1 MLRWLQRL
9 VQFDRFLGALVLVV
23 LVAGVFPASGRA
35 ETALGWATKLAIGL
49 LFFLHGAR
57 ISSKQALDGLK
68 NVKLHLAVFACT
80 FALFPALAFAAALL
94 PPWLLSR
101 ELVPGFV
108 FLGFVPSTMQ
118 AAVAF
123 TALVG
128 GDVAAASVATSV
140 SSLLGVF
147 LTPALTVWAL
157 GSTGRARLGWGP
169 VLDIVAQLLVPFL
182 AGQAA
187 RRWVGAWARRH
198 EVEARLIDQGSV
210 LLVVYAAFSL
220 GVTQGIWQKV
230 RLPEFVGM
238 TAVCGAMLAVILGV
252 AVFAGRAFGFD
263 RSERAVLLFC
273 GSKKSLSAGLPL
285 ASVLFAPAKLGVAV
299 LPLMVFH
306 QMQLMV
312 CALLAGRL
320 ARRRTTW
327 QVTGPSARESRA

>member
-1 MLRWLQRL
+1 M
-9 VQFDRFLGALVLVV
+9 LVV
-23 LVAGVFPASGRA
+23 LAAGVFPASGPAA
-35 ETALGWATKLAIGL
+35 EVLDWATKLAIGL

-57 ISSKQALDGLK
+57 LSPAQAWAGLK
-68 NVKLHLAVFACT
+68 NWRLHLAVFGLT
-80 FALFPALAFAAALL
+80 FALFPVLGFAAQLL
-94 PPWLLSR
+94 PSWLLSR

-123 TALVG
+123 TAIAG

-157 GSTGRARLGWGP
+157 GSAGRAHLGWGP
-169 VLDIVAQLLVPFL
+169 VLDIVAQLLAPFL

-198 EVEARLIDQGSV
+198 EVKARLIDQGSV

-220 GVTQGIWQKV
+220 GVTEGIWQKV
-230 RLPEFVGM
+230 RLPELVGLIV
-238 TAVCGAMLAVILGV
+238 VCCAMLAVILGA
-252 AVFAGRAFGFD
+252 AVLAGRALGFGP
-263 RSERAVLLFC
+263 SEQAVLLFC

-285 ASVLFAPAKLGVAV
+285 AAVLFAPAKLGFVV

-306 QMQLMV
+306 QIQLMV
-312 CALLAGRL
+312 CAVLAGRL
-320 ARRRTTW
+320 ARRRETW
-327 QVTGPSARESRA
+327 LVTDPAARESRT